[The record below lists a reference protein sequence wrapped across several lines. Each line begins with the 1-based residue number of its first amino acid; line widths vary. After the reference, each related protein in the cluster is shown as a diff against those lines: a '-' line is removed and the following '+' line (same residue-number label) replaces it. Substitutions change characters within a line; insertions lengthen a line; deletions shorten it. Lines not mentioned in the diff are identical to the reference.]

1 MSRRDYTSILPE
13 VEKLAEKCT
22 ENYGIPQELYTKYD
36 VKKGLRDLN
45 GKGVLA
51 GLTKVSTITA
61 TRQLEDGS
69 TVPAPGVLLFRGIDV
84 KELVKGLI
92 KDNRLGFEET
102 IYLLLTGEL
111 PNKQEL
117 QKFKALIAEYM
128 QLPNSFTRDIIMR
141 SPSANMM
148 NTLSKSVLSL
158 YSADNK
164 ADDISIEN
172 VMSQCLHLISLFPVF
187 SVYGY
192 QAYTYFKNG
201 GSLIIHNPRPELSIA
216 ENILYM
222 LRPDG
227 KYTELEA
234 RILDLALII
243 HAEHGGGNNSTFTVH
258 VVSSSGTDTYS
269 TMAAA
274 LGSLK
279 GPKHGGANIKV
290 VEMFE
295 DMKQNLHDW
304 TDEEEIKDYLLKL
317 LNKEAFDKSGLIYGM
332 GHAVY
337 SISDPRAEIFKN
349 FVEQLST
356 EKGCHD
362 EYQLYAAVERLAPE
376 VIASKRKMFKGVC
389 ANVDFYSGF
398 VYRMLGIPVQLFTP
412 IFAIARIAGWS
423 AHRIEELINCNKIIR
438 PAYRSIENFT
448 EYLPMNERK

>member
-1 MSRRDYTSILPE
+1 MSRQDYTSILPQ
-13 VEKLAEKCT
+13 VEKLAQKCN

-61 TRQLEDGS
+61 TKQLEDG
-69 TVPAPGVLLFRGIDV
+69 TTAPAPGVLLFRGINV
-84 KELVKGLI
+84 KELVQGLL

-102 IYLLLTGEL
+102 IYLLLTGGL
-111 PNKQEL
+111 PNREEL
-117 QKFKALIAEYM
+117 TQFKSLIAEYM

-141 SPSANMM
+141 SPSENMM

-164 ADDISIEN
+164 ADDISITN

-201 GSLIIHNPRPELSIA
+201 GSLIIHNPRPDLSIA

-290 VEMFE
+290 KHMFDDLVENVK
-295 DMKQNLHDW
+295 DRND
-304 TDEEEIKDYLLKL
+304 DEEITAYLERV

-337 SISDPRAEIFKN
+337 SISDPRAEIFKR
-349 FVEQLST
+349 FVGKLSE
-356 EKGCHD
+356 EKGRYE
-362 EYQLYAAVERLAPE
+362 EYLLYTKVAELATE
-376 VIASKRKMFKGVC
+376 LVSKKRKIYKGVSP
-389 ANVDFYSGF
+389 NIDFYSGF
-398 VYRMLGIPVQLFTP
+398 AYSMLELPEELYTP
-412 IFAIARIAGWS
+412 MFATARIAGWS
-423 AHRIEELINCNKIIR
+423 AHRIEELINANKIIR
-438 PAYRSIENFT
+438 PAYLSVSEIRD
-448 EYLPMNERK
+448 YVPLDER